1 MVLVDGVYKSF
12 GHIHAVQGISFELK
26 PGQIAGLLG
35 PNGAGKTTTIRI
47 ITGYIL
53 PDKGRVL
60 IGGYDTIDNAK
71 DAHRRM
77 GYLPESTPL
86 YPEMRVIDYLAFRGK
101 LFGLPRHIR
110 QRSIEHVLT
119 RCWLK
124 DVRTRRIS
132 KLSKGYRQ
140 RVGLAAALLHNP
152 PVLILDEP
160 TNGLDPAQIRETRQL
175 VRELAAER
183 TMLISSHILPEV
195 EKLCDRVI
203 IIAGG
208 KVRADGAPMALI
220 REAGDQG
227 TYLVQAKGG
236 RLGDDERLI
245 RVWSSLPY
253 VHGVRR
259 TNPDRPGEMADWTN
273 WAISSKKGAPDLREA
288 IAASAM
294 QHGILLRE
302 IRTDAATLER
312 VFLKLVEDASTETPN
327 APAAP
332 APPPPQ
338 KSDEDSE
345 PPEDQEPEDTPPK
358 PARITGGSR

>member
-1 MVLVDGVYKSF
+1 MVLVDGVHKSF
-12 GHIHAVQGISFELK
+12 GSVHAVQGISFELK

-35 PNGAGKTTTIRI
+35 PNGAGKTTTIRM
-47 ITGYIL
+47 ITGYLL
-53 PDKGRVL
+53 PDQGRVL
-60 IGGYDTIDNAK
+60 INGYDTIDQARE
-71 DAHRRM
+71 AHRRL

-86 YPEMRVIDYLAFRGK
+86 YPEMRVTDYLTFRGK
-101 LFGLPRHIR
+101 LFGLDRN
-110 QRSIEHVLT
+110 QRRRAIEHVIA

-124 DVRTRRIS
+124 DVRKRRIG
-132 KLSKGYRQ
+132 KLSKGFRQ

-160 TNGLDPAQIRETRQL
+160 TNGLDPSQIRETRQL

-183 TMLISSHILPEV
+183 TMLLSSHILPEV

-208 KVRADGAPMALI
+208 KVRADGAPMQLI

-236 RLGDDERLI
+236 RLGDDDRLI

-259 TNPDRPGEMADWTN
+259 TNPDRAGEMADWTN
-273 WAISSKKGAPDLREA
+273 WSISSKKGAPDLREA

-312 VFLKLVEDASTETPN
+312 VFLKLVEEASETSS
-327 APAAP
+327 APAAAAP
-332 APPPPQ
+332 TPPPPPEDD
-338 KSDEDSE
+338 SD
-345 PPEDQEPEDTPPK
+345 PPESEELENK
-358 PARITGGSR
+358 PAKPVRV

>member
-1 MVLVDGVYKSF
+1 M
-12 GHIHAVQGISFELK
+12 
-26 PGQIAGLLG
+26 
-35 PNGAGKTTTIRI
+35 
-47 ITGYIL
+47 ITGFLL

-60 IGGYDTIDNAK
+60 ISGYDTIERARE
-71 DAHRRM
+71 AHRRL

-86 YPEMRVIDYLAFRGK
+86 YPEMRVCDYLNFRGK
-101 LFGLPRHIR
+101 LFGMDR
-110 QRSIEHVLT
+110 QQRRKGIEHVIA

-183 TMLISSHILPEV
+183 TMLLSSHILPEV

-203 IIAGG
+203 IMAAGM
-208 KVRADGAPMALI
+208 VRADGAPLALI

-236 RLGDDERLI
+236 RLGDDDRLI
-245 RVWSSLPY
+245 RVWGNLPY
-253 VHGVRR
+253 VQGVRR

-273 WAISSKKGAPDLREA
+273 WSITSKKGAPDLREA

-294 QHGILLRE
+294 QNGILLRE

-312 VFLKLVEDASTETPN
+312 VFLKLVEDAEAS
-327 APAAP
+327 P
-332 APPPPQ
+332 APPAAAEKPAP
-338 KSDEDSE
+338 KAE
-345 PPEDQEPEDTPPK
+345 PK
-358 PARITGGSR
+358 PEPVGIGEEDE

>member
-1 MVLVDGVYKSF
+1 MVLVDGVFKSF
-12 GHIHAVQGISFELK
+12 GPVKAVQGVSFELK

-35 PNGAGKTTTIRI
+35 PNGAGKTTTIRM
-47 ITGYIL
+47 ITGYLL
-53 PDKGRVL
+53 PDQGRVL
-60 IGGYDTIDNAK
+60 ISGYDTVDQARE
-71 DAHRRM
+71 AHRRL

-86 YPEMRVIDYLAFRGK
+86 YPEMRVTDYLTFRGK
-101 LFGLPRHIR
+101 LFGLDRN
-110 QRSIEHVLT
+110 QRRRAIDHVIA

-124 DVRTRRIS
+124 DVRTRRIG
-132 KLSKGYRQ
+132 KLSKGFRQ

-183 TMLISSHILPEV
+183 TMLLSSHILPEV

-203 IIAGG
+203 IVAAG
-208 KVRADGAPMALI
+208 KVRADGAPLQLI

-227 TYLVQAKGG
+227 TYMVQAKGG
-236 RLGDDERLI
+236 RLGDDERLTRI
-245 RVWSSLPY
+245 WGSLPY
-253 VHGVRR
+253 VHTVRR

-273 WAISSKKGAPDLREA
+273 WSITSKKGAPDMREA

-294 QHGILLRE
+294 QNGVLLRE

-312 VFLKLVEDASTETPN
+312 VFLKLVEDAESN
-327 APAAP
+327 PAAP
-332 APPPPQ
+332 AAALAPA
-338 KSDEDSE
+338 
-345 PPEDQEPEDTPPK
+345 
-358 PARITGGSR
+358 PARASSDDDAEEEEVAMGEKR

>member
-1 MVLVDGVYKSF
+1 MVLVDGVHKSF
-12 GHIHAVQGISFELK
+12 GHVHAVQGISFELK

-35 PNGAGKTTTIRI
+35 PNGAGKTTTIRM

-53 PDKGRVL
+53 PDQGRVM
-60 IGGYDTIDNAK
+60 IAGYDTVERAK
-71 DAHRRM
+71 EAHRRL

-86 YPEMRVIDYLAFRGK
+86 YPEMRVIDYLTFRGK
-101 LFGLPRHIR
+101 LFGLDRASR
-110 QRSIEHVLT
+110 KRAIEHVVA

-132 KLSKGYRQ
+132 KLSKGFKQ

-183 TMLISSHILPEV
+183 TMLLSSHILPEV

-203 IIAGG
+203 IVAGG
-208 KVRADGAPMALI
+208 KVRADGPPLQLI
-220 REAGDQG
+220 RDAGDQG
-227 TYLVQAKGG
+227 TYMVQAKGG

-245 RVWSSLPY
+245 RIWSSLPY
-253 VHGVRR
+253 VQGVRR

-273 WAISSKKGAPDLREA
+273 WSITSKKGAPDLREA

-294 QHGILLRE
+294 QNGVLLRE

-312 VFLKLVEDASTETPN
+312 VFLKLVEEADQTP

-332 APPPPQ
+332 PTPPPQ
-338 KSDEDSE
+338 PKDETEEEE
-345 PPEDQEPEDTPPK
+345 PVM
-358 PARITGGSR
+358 GGTR